1 VPLPSVPPQR
11 VVGLTPL
18 RSILLHTTLQ
28 LWNNYDMVS
37 T

>member
-18 RSILLHTTLQ
+18 RSIFAPYNFAAVKQ
-28 LWNNYDMVS
+28 LWHG
-37 T
+37 